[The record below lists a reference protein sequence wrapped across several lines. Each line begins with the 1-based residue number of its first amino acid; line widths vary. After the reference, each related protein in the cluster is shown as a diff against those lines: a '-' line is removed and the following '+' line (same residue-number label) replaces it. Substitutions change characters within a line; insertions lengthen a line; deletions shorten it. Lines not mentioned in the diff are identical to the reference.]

1 METGAELYRRL
12 AAECLTLIEHATD
25 EVAARLFLEMAATW
39 QRLVERA
46 ENGDCVAA
54 RQEHIPPAAHP
65 DS

>member
-1 METGAELYRRL
+1 
-12 AAECLTLIEHATD
+12 LTLIEHATD

-39 QRLVERA
+39 QRLAQRA

-54 RQEHIPPAAHP
+54 RQEHTPPAAHP